1 MVSALS
7 TFLIW
12 GCVALSALYWA
23 LGGVGRGSAVVP
35 PPAQAASADPAR
47 ADWRRVMGGSAAAP
61 ASVTVA
67 APAPS
72 AIPPELAAF
81 RLQGIVA
88 TAKTGRGGVALLAQG
103 DQPARPLTVG
113 QVLTGDWVL
122 KSLAARSVQ
131 VGPKK
136 GPAQFT
142 LNLPQPMPS
151 TSAGPAG
158 RPSAGAAPVPTG
170 SPVAAIEPIV
180 SALEPASAAS
190 PNEAPGP
197 AGPAQESP
205 EGDDA
210 MPPPPAP
217 NPGRPNVTIRPPGRS
232 SAL

>member
-23 LGGVGRGSAVVP
+23 LGGVGRGSVLVP
-35 PPAQAASADPAR
+35 PPAQAASLDPFR
-47 ADWRRVMGGSAAAP
+47 ADWRRVMGGATAAP
-61 ASVTVA
+61 ASVAVQV
-67 APAPS
+67 PS

-81 RLQGIVA
+81 RLLGIVA
-88 TAKTGRGGVALLAQG
+88 TAKAGRGGVALLAQG
-103 DQPARPLTVG
+103 DQPARPLRVG

-136 GPAQFT
+136 GSAQFT
-142 LNLPQPMPS
+142 LNLPQPTP
-151 TSAGPAG
+151 TASAAPAG
-158 RPSAGAAPVPTG
+158 RSTAGAPPVPPG
-170 SPVAAIEPIV
+170 APVAAIEPIV
-180 SALEPASAAS
+180 STAEPASAPS
-190 PNEAPGP
+190 SNEAPGP

-210 MPPPPAP
+210 TPQAPGP

>member
-47 ADWRRVMGGSAAAP
+47 ADWLRVMGGSAAAP
-61 ASVTVA
+61 ASLAVA
-67 APAPS
+67 SPAPA

-81 RLQGIVA
+81 RLLGIVA

-103 DQPARPLTVG
+103 DQPARPLKVG
-113 QVLTGDWVL
+113 QVVTGDWVL

-131 VGPKK
+131 VGPKN

-142 LNLPQPMPS
+142 LNLPQPTPTATAS
-151 TSAGPAG
+151 GG
-158 RPSAGAAPVPTG
+158 RPSAGAAPVPPG
-170 SPVAAIEPIV
+170 SSVAAIVPIV
-180 SALEPASAAS
+180 SAVEPAPAAS

-197 AGPAQESP
+197 VGPAQESP

-210 MPPPPAP
+210 TPPSSAP